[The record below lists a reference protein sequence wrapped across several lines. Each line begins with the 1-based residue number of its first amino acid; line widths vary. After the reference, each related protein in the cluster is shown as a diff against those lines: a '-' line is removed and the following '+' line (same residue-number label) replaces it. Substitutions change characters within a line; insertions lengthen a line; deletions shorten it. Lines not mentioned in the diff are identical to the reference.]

1 MKFQKEILNPELIKI
16 DDRSF
21 SDLINYISELS
32 KEINYYNSND
42 KLVDS
47 FYGMFSNNESFLISE
62 ISKFDIDH
70 YESIRIKKIKEFDKS
85 ENLNKKK
92 QILDD
97 YLLLTKDLFDKI
109 NEWFNRSIDKKISLD
124 TGNLNYELE
133 TLINKHASKL
143 LLKFNDIILIIK
155 KNKIISM
162 NNDLKN
168 SLSYGLKIWKYENDK
183 FQENFKKNIDINSVF
198 KKLILVNNA
207 LIKIVNNLIKRCG
220 KKLNI
225 SLSKQNHNS
234 HIGLLFSF
242 IKLFKYLQDDIN
254 KISKKHLDF
263 YYSRIL
269 MQKPKN
275 SLPNKTFA
283 VFSID
288 QNVSEVLVKKNKY
301 IKAGQYSDGSVINYK
316 VDHDINLNNA
326 KLSFLMTIFLSK
338 SRIYDFNSR
347 YRLISSVFS
356 KIICKNELEIEKFN
370 KNLNSFN
377 ALGFDQNFLSDD
389 DVNMDIAD
397 LGFIIGSSILKMG
410 VSERELII
418 DIKFSNN
425 SIRHLSDLIIDIA
438 NNTNQNENEIF
449 YKVFSDSFIIDFT
462 SKDGWQNIVDYD
474 IIMPDDW
481 ATNKISILIKLEK
494 SIPEFLN
501 YDKDAHGYN
510 IEAKTPLLR
519 FIVNQNSFYNVYA
532 FLEKTQLEE
541 INIKSNV
548 KNLKELQLFRDG
560 QTLQN
565 SGEIDFFGATPK
577 YNSKL
582 FIGCEELFNKN
593 ITDFKLKWTYSNL
606 DEVDNDLEN
615 YYENYG
621 INFSNELFRL
631 KLSVLSDFNYLSVED
646 DNFEFSM
653 FETEKGRITDD
664 KSHTIKKLNNENIS
678 PNFEINKG
686 YIHNFSNDY
695 ETGLIK
701 IELVSPK
708 YAFGHKLYPKVYT
721 ANISNNLKDK
731 DSDPSKSFVNEPYS
745 PKISEIT
752 IDYFAETSF
761 YFNEKERANN
771 NFDENNSFYH
781 ISPYGIKQTFSE
793 NEIEKSMFYDLQN
806 EGELILGFNSSE
818 RVKSIDLLF
827 EINKNENESYD
838 FSSKIEWYYTTRDGW
853 KKLPNQNILNDQ
865 TNNLLNNGVI
875 SFLMPNDFKNSN
887 NILNKN
893 DYYLKAT
900 SRERADQ
907 LGLIKSIFTNS
918 VSASEIIPK
927 NENVRLNQ
935 LKSGSF
941 QILEDNIKG
950 IVSLSQPIDSPV
962 ISLSENKWE
971 YYKRVSDLL
980 KHKNRP
986 ITKSDFERF
995 IINNFNYLSFVKCVN
1010 NSNNRLSFVCLK
1022 KIESYQNIDEVK
1034 LSSSQINEIT
1044 QFLNKYIST
1053 SFDVEIINPIF
1064 EDMWIKCSA
1073 KFKDINAGRAIDL
1086 LNKDIL
1092 EFICPWK
1099 NSLSIEALRTKIKN
1113 IDILNFIKNRRYIEY
1128 VTGFSVIHFK
1138 NDENGNVF
1146 IYDSASENYDNDF
1159 IEVGGPK
1166 SIIIPR
1172 NTNQVKVLNSVEY
1185 EKPSPI
1191 NYKDLKIDE
1200 NLISER
1206 NFVLKEKNIKKENE
1220 KNYKNLQ
1227 FIIN

>member
-1 MKFQKEILNPELIKI
+1 MKFDKEILNPELIKI
-16 DDRSF
+16 DNRSF
-21 SDLINYISELS
+21 SDLINYISDLS
-32 KEINYYNSND
+32 KEINYYDSD
-42 KLVDS
+42 DELVDS

-62 ISKFDIDH
+62 ISKFDIER

-85 ENLNKKK
+85 ENLTKKNE
-92 QILDD
+92 ILEE
-97 YLLLTKDLFDKI
+97 YLLITKDLFDMI
-109 NEWFNRSIDKKISLD
+109 DDWFNRSIDKKISLE

-143 LLKFNDIILIIK
+143 LLKFNDIILLIK
-155 KNKIISM
+155 KNKIISL
-162 NNDLKN
+162 NNDLKT
-168 SLSYGLKIWKYENDK
+168 SLSYGLKIWKFEKDKLQDK
-183 FQENFKKNIDINSVF
+183 FVKNIDVNSIF

-207 LIKIVNNLIKRCG
+207 LIKIVHNLIKRCD

-225 SLSKQNHNS
+225 SLSKQNHNA

-242 IKLFKYLQDDIN
+242 IELFKYLQDDIN

-263 YYSRIL
+263 YYSRVL
-269 MQKPKN
+269 MQKQKN
-275 SLPNKTFA
+275 TLANKTFA

-301 IKAGQYSDGSVINYK
+301 IKAGQYSDGSLINYK
-316 VDHDINLNNA
+316 TDHDITLNNA
-326 KLSFLMTIFLSK
+326 KLSFLMTIFMSK

-356 KIICKNELEIEKFN
+356 KVICENESEIEKFN
-370 KNLNSFN
+370 KNPKSFN

-410 VSERELII
+410 VSERELLI
-418 DIKFSNN
+418 DFKLSNN

-449 YKVFSDSFIIDFT
+449 YTIFSNSFIVDFT
-462 SKDGWQNIVDYD
+462 SKDGWENIVSYE

-481 ATNKISILIKLEK
+481 SSNKISILIKLEK
-494 SIPEFLN
+494 SISEFSN
-501 YDKDAHGYN
+501 YDKDIHGYN
-510 IEAKTPLLR
+510 IIAKTPLLR
-519 FIVNQNSFYNVYA
+519 FIVNQNSFYNAYA
-532 FLEKTQLEE
+532 FLDKMELER

-565 SGEIDFFGATPK
+565 SGEIDFFGAAPK

-593 ITDFKLKWTYSNL
+593 ITDFKLKWSYSNL

-621 INFSNELFRL
+621 RNFSNELFRL

-646 DNFEFSM
+646 DNFIFPM
-653 FETEKGRITDD
+653 FEIEKGKILDH
-664 KSHTIKKLNNENIS
+664 KSHKIEKLKNENIS

-686 YIHNFSNDY
+686 YIDNFSNDY

-708 YAFGHKLYPKVYT
+708 YAFGHKLYPKVYA

-731 DSDPSKSFVNEPYS
+731 DSDPSKSFVNEPYT

-761 YFNEKERANN
+761 YFNEKDRSVND
-771 NFDENNSFYH
+771 FDENNSFYH

-793 NEIEKSMFYDLQN
+793 KEIEKSMFYDLQN
-806 EGELILGFNSSE
+806 EGELILGFNSPA
-818 RVKSIDLLF
+818 RVKTLDLLF

-838 FSSKIEWYYTTRDGW
+838 FSSKIDWYYSTRDGW

-865 TNNLLNNGVI
+865 TNKLLNNGVI
-875 SFLMPNDFKNSN
+875 SFLMPNDFKNSKN
-887 NILNKN
+887 LLNEN

-900 SRERADQ
+900 SRDRADQ

-918 VSASEIIPK
+918 VSATEIIPE
-927 NENVRLNQ
+927 NENIRLNQ

-941 QILEDNIKG
+941 QLLEENVKG
-950 IVSLSQPIDSPV
+950 IVSLSQPIDSPI

-986 ITKSDFERF
+986 ITKSDFEKF
-995 IINNFNYLSFVKCVN
+995 IINNFNYLSFVKCVDNTN
-1010 NSNNRLSFVCLK
+1010 NLLSFVCLK

-1034 LSSSQINEIT
+1034 LSSSEINEIKK
-1044 QFLNKYIST
+1044 FLKKYISS
-1053 SFDVEIINPIF
+1053 SFDIEIINPIF

-1086 LNKDIL
+1086 LNKNIL

-1099 NSLSIEALRTKIKN
+1099 NSLKIETLRTKIKN
-1113 IDILNFIKNRRYIEY
+1113 IDILNFIKGRPYIEY

-1138 NDENGNVF
+1138 EDGHGNVV

-1159 IEVGGPK
+1159 IEAGGPK

-1172 NTNQVKVLNSVEY
+1172 NTNQIKVLNSVEY

-1191 NYKDLKIDE
+1191 NYEDLKIDE
-1200 NLISER
+1200 NLISQR
-1206 NFVLKEKNIKKENE
+1206 NFITNEKNIKKENE
-1220 KNYKNLQ
+1220 KKYKNLQ